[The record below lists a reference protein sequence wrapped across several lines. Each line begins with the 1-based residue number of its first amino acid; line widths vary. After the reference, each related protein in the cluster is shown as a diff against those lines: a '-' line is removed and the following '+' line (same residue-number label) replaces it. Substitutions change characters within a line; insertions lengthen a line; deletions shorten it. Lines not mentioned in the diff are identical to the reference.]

1 MNKSFMFK
9 DWFQFH
15 NDKTSIYVNCNGV
28 TQRFL
33 DEHDI
38 TLEEYEKMNESNICC
53 FNCYKC
59 KNCIN
64 CEGCHECINCE
75 GCHECINCEK
85 CMRCNECTKCN
96 NSLYSSNCK
105 KCSNCELCTRCENCK
120 HCQSCEECLSC
131 SKCNCY
137 RKNILDML
145 NIIHVKGLY

>member
-59 KNCIN
+59 KN
-64 CEGCHECINCE
+64 CINCE